1 MVNLPRFY
9 QNRSFL
15 RLHKSTVFY
24 KTVFLMDL
32 LVLKGQRLLNYGF
45 IKTVVFFRFHTS
57 LRVFPKPWLLNSIK
71 PLFLMD
77 LLVLKRQRLI
87 YYGFSKTVV
96 FHGFVSYER
105 TTVNQLRL
113 YKNRGL
119 NQINNG
125 QNTTAL

>member
-1 MVNLPRFY
+1 MTMINLPRFY

-24 KTVFLMDL
+24 KTV
-32 LVLKGQRLLNYGF
+32 
-45 IKTVVFFRFHTS
+45 
-57 LRVFPKPWLLNSIK
+57 
-71 PLFLMD
+71 FLMD